1 MNIFIN
7 QLDKTMKKSL
17 LNIAVTMALAS
28 TVFSGTVLSTQAYAD
43 NLNSDVQSSA
53 EPVITDNNN
62 SNDNTTETYLLPG
75 MGAGAAAGAVV
86 AGPVGFIVGGLIGAI
101 VGVNQDVNTETESI
115 PALAENTAEEAA
127 VSDSTQNHSE
137 SDSLTETT
145 EQKTTQHSIQVAQ
158 LGLMP
163 VIADD
168 AIRSQQDI
176 LMDILTTDLSLDIYF
191 RSGSTDIESFYPARL
206 AAIAELMK
214 TMDELEL
221 YLDGYSDRRGDK
233 TKNITLAK
241 ERIEKVRE
249 QLINAGVN
257 ENRIISKAFGEM
269 RMVSS
274 AGDLEG
280 YTFDRKVVIRFE
292 RSNADS
298 ISSMTTALSASKTVM
313 KTEDA
318 TVAGKDVMQNNEGTA
333 PVVAD
338 VSTRF

>member
-1 MNIFIN
+1 
-7 QLDKTMKKSL
+7 MKKSL
-17 LNIAVTMALAS
+17 LNIAVTMALTS
-28 TVFSGTVLSTQAYAD
+28 TVFSGSVLSTQAYAD

-53 EPVITDNNN
+53 DQVITDNNS
-62 SNDNTTETYLLPG
+62 SNDNTTETYMLPG

-86 AGPVGFIVGGLIGAI
+86 AGPVGFVVGGLIGAI
-101 VGVNQDVNTETESI
+101 VGVNQDVTTESESI
-115 PALAENTAEEAA
+115 PALAENTAEQATI
-127 VSDSTQNHSE
+127 SDSTQNHSE
-137 SDSLTETT
+137 NNSLTEAT
-145 EQKTTQHSIQVAQ
+145 EQKTAQHSIQVAQ

-163 VIADD
+163 VIADE
-168 AIRSQQDI
+168 AIKSQQDT

-214 TMDELEL
+214 TMDKLEL
-221 YLDGYSDRRGDK
+221 HLDGYTDRRGNK
-233 TKNITLAK
+233 TKNIALAN
-241 ERIEKVRE
+241 ERIGKVRE
-249 QLINAGVN
+249 QLLNAGVN

-269 RMVSS
+269 KMVSS

-292 RSNADS
+292 RSSPDS
-298 ISSMTTALSASKTVM
+298 IHAMTTALSASKTVM
-313 KTEDA
+313 ETEDA
-318 TVAGKDVMQNNEGTA
+318 TVSGKDVMQNNEDTA